1 LLPRPELQLLPLAR
15 LLLARLLW
23 LWLLL
28 LWLWL
33 WLWLLWLW
41 LWLWL
46 WLLLLWLLAFLL
58 ATVRPL
64 SSCGHGPSAQRL
76 NAIRRCHSILS
87 MVAKELRMESA
98 KLLDC
103 VSYRRVQ
110 RRFLLLL
117 QRKTELQ
124 AEGKSDC
131 RSAAHKHGSSWQVS
145 EISLVGNAKPFAF
158 PHCECPRDPGKLS
171 PRWK

>member
-1 LLPRPELQLLPLAR
+1 MLPRPELQLLPLAR

-28 LWLWL
+28 L
-33 WLWLLWLW
+33 

-64 SSCGHGPSAQRL
+64 SSGGHGPSAQRL

-171 PRWK
+171 PGWK